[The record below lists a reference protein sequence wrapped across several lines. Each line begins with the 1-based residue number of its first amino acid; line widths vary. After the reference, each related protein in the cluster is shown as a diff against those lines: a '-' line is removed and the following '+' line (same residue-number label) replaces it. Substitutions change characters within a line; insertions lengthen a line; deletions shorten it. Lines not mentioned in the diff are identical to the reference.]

1 MYKGKGDA
9 LRLVMGKSKDKDFM
23 EKFAEARRASTQVDV
38 PQNVSSQ
45 MREAMT
51 SRAKKKRMDRME
63 REYERRLRRNERLG
77 APIPYVGHG
86 ET

>member
-1 MYKGKGDA
+1 
-9 LRLVMGKSKDKDFM
+9 MGKNKDKDFL

-51 SRAKKKRMDRME
+51 TRAKKKRMDRMQKE
-63 REYERRLRRNERLG
+63 FDKKLRRNEYLG
-77 APIPYVGHG
+77 IPGIPYMGPDK
-86 ET
+86 T